1 MNSRELFLY
10 DRVIKSEV
18 IVMVYRSLMIST
30 AILMLALGIFFAFW
44 GPMMLP
50 YLGDGGLPTP
60 MKGNMTAWSAISF
73 TRIFGAM
80 LFTAGLVAWAAR
92 KLDRPEDQ
100 RSVGIAFFAGGLF
113 LLFIGLTQKIAIWA
127 PTSGWVALFMIAMLP
142 LSFGYMLFVEFG
154 GADFRLIALSQDPE
168 KLRQRWVRQ
177 LSEAAAQQERNRL
190 ARDLHDSIK
199 QQIFSINV
207 SAAAAQERWANDG
220 VGARRALE
228 DVRNSAREAMT
239 EMEAMLQQLRPAPL
253 ENIGLVEAL
262 RKQAEA
268 LQYRSGA
275 CVTTEFSDLPD
286 SGALPPGAQEAIFRI
301 AQEALSNIARH
312 ARAKNVRLRL
322 YQRRDREN
330 PTLWLK
336 IEDDGGGFDTT
347 RPGAGMGLANINVRA
362 AEIGGRLHIESA
374 PGEGTNL
381 VLSVPIIY
389 TDVNKIRRMFY
400 AIQACFFVI
409 CFVLGILSPHRR
421 GGWSNDLHWIAVLGL
436 IAMVLVDRSSLEK
449 LRSIKN
455 APVQATLG
463 LTRYRYQTS
472 FFNIAFFLSWAG
484 PQLYV
489 QAPHPRPGFS
499 LSSLFWII
507 AFFVIFTW
515 DATRRIHPIMK
526 ELKEKLS
533 PTDFQQSAEQM
544 WKQSINTLMI
554 VSPLVV
560 ILSLWTHELQPLLF
574 IPMSALSLGYASCWR
589 YRSCLGTRQG
599 A

>member
-1 MNSRELFLY
+1 M
-10 DRVIKSEV
+10 I
-18 IVMVYRSLMIST
+18 YRSLMIST
-30 AILMLALGIFFAFW
+30 AVFMLALGIFFALW

-92 KLDRPEDQ
+92 KLDRPDDQ
-100 RSVGIAFFAGGLF
+100 RNVGVAFFAGGLF

-127 PTSGWVALFMIAMLP
+127 PASGWVAIFIIAMLP

-154 GADFRLIALSQDPE
+154 GADFRSLALSQDPE

-220 VGARRALE
+220 VGARQALE
-228 DVRNSAREAMT
+228 DVRDSAREAMT

-286 SGALPPGAQEAIFRI
+286 SGALLPGAQEAIFRI

-312 ARAKNVRLRL
+312 ARAKNVRITL
-322 YQRRDREN
+322 YQLPDGEN

-336 IEDDGGGFDTT
+336 IDDDGGGFDTT
-347 RPGAGMGLANINVRA
+347 QPSVGMGLANIKVRA

-381 VLSVPIIY
+381 AMGVPIIFP
-389 TDVNKIRRMFY
+389 DVNKIRRMFY
-400 AIQACFFVI
+400 AVHAWCFVT
-409 CFVLGILSPHRR
+409 CFVLGIFRR
-421 GGWSNDLHWIAVLGL
+421 GDLSRALAWIPILSVIVML
-436 IAMVLVDRSSLEK
+436 IAGIVALDK
-449 LRSIKN
+449 LKSMKN
-455 APVQATLG
+455 APLKATLG
-463 LTRYRYQTS
+463 LTRYQYQTAV
-472 FFNIAFFLSWAG
+472 FCQAFILSWAG
-484 PQLYV
+484 PQLYI
-489 QAPHPRPGFS
+489 QAPHPRAGFHF
-499 LSSLFWII
+499 SSLLYI
-507 AFFVIFTW
+507 AAAYGICSPVTM
-515 DATRRIHPIMK
+515 RRIHRVMK

-544 WKQSINTLMI
+544 WRQAMISLMI
-554 VSPLVV
+554 LVPLIV
-560 ILSLWTHELQPLLF
+560 IMSLWTHELQPLLF
-574 IPMSALSLGYASCWR
+574 FPMSAPCWGYAAWRR
-589 YRSCLGTRQG
+589 YRSCSRTHQG

>member
-1 MNSRELFLY
+1 
-10 DRVIKSEV
+10 
-18 IVMVYRSLMIST
+18 MVYRSLMMST
-30 AILMLALGIFFAFW
+30 AIFMLVMGIFFALW
-44 GPMMLP
+44 GPMILP

-60 MKGNMTAWSAISF
+60 TQGNLTAWSAISF
-73 TRIFGAM
+73 TRFFGAM

-100 RSVGIAFFAGGLF
+100 RSVGLAFFIGGLF
-113 LLFIGLTQKIAIWA
+113 LLFIALTQKIAIWA
-127 PTSGWVALFMIAMLP
+127 PTSGWIAIFIIAMLP

-154 GADFRLIALSQDPE
+154 LTDFRPLLLSQDPE
-168 KLRQRWVRQ
+168 KLRRRWLRQ

-220 VGARRALE
+220 VGARQALE

-268 LQYRSGA
+268 LQYRTGA

-286 SGALPPGAQEAIFRI
+286 NDTLLPGTQEAIFRI
-301 AQEALSNIARH
+301 AQEALSNVARH

-322 YQRRDREN
+322 YQRHDGEN

-381 VLSVPIIY
+381 VVSIPI
-389 TDVNKIRRMFY
+389 TSQDVNKIRRMYY
-400 AIQACFFVI
+400 AVQACGFANYFVI
-409 CFVLGILSPHRR
+409 GMLLEHRR
-421 GGWSNDLHWIAVLGL
+421 GDLSKDLLWIPILSLVAL
-436 IAMVLVDRSSLEK
+436 IMADRKACEK
-449 LRSIKN
+449 LRSLKN
-455 APVQATLG
+455 APLQATLG
-463 LTRYRYQTS
+463 LTRYRHQTGV
-472 FFNIAFFLSWAG
+472 FALAFILSWVA
-484 PQLYV
+484 PQLQR
-489 QAPHPRPGFS
+489 QAPHPRPGFYIS
-499 LSSLFWII
+499 NLFIII
-507 AFFVIFTW
+507 AVFGISFWVT
-515 DATRRIHPIMK
+515 TRRIHHIIK

-533 PTDFQQSAEQM
+533 PTDFQQSVEQM
-544 WKQSINTLMI
+544 WRQAINTLMI
-554 VSPLVV
+554 VTPLIV
-560 ILSLWTHELQPLLF
+560 ILYLWTHELQLLLF
-574 IPMSALSLGYASCWR
+574 IPMSALYLGYAAWWR
-589 YRSCLGTRQG
+589 YRDYSKPHQG
-599 A
+599 V

>member
-1 MNSRELFLY
+1 M
-10 DRVIKSEV
+10 I
-18 IVMVYRSLMIST
+18 YRSLMIST
-30 AILMLALGIFFAFW
+30 AVFMLVLGIFFALW
-44 GPMMLP
+44 GPIMLP

-92 KLDRPEDQ
+92 KLDRPDDQ
-100 RSVGIAFFAGGLF
+100 RSVGLAFFVGGLF

-127 PTSGWVALFMIAMLP
+127 PTSGWVAIFLIAILP
-142 LSFGYMLFVEFG
+142 LSFGYILFVEFG
-154 GADFRLIALSQDPE
+154 GADYRPLALSQDPE

-177 LSEAAAQQERNRL
+177 LSAAAAQQERNRL

-207 SAAAAQERWANDG
+207 SAAAAQERWDDDG
-220 VGARRALE
+220 AGARQALE

-239 EMEAMLQQLRPAPL
+239 EMEAMLQQLRPALL

-268 LQYRSGA
+268 LQYRTGA
-275 CVTTEFSDLPD
+275 CVAAEFSDLPD
-286 SGALPPGAQEAIFRI
+286 NDTLLPGAQEAIFRI

-312 ARAKNVRLRL
+312 ARAKNVRIRL
-322 YQRRDREN
+322 HQQRDGEN

-347 RPGAGMGLANINVRA
+347 QPSVGMGLANIKVRA
-362 AEIGGRLHIESA
+362 AEIGGRLHLESA

-381 VLSVPIIY
+381 ALSVPIIFP
-389 TDVNKIRRMFY
+389 DVSKIRRMFY
-400 AIQACFFVI
+400 AVHAW
-409 CFVLGILSPHRR
+409 CFVTCFAMGIFRRGDLSRALPWIPILSLIVMVMV
-421 GGWSNDLHWIAVLGL
+421 GAVALDKSR
-436 IAMVLVDRSSLEK
+436 AM
-449 LRSIKN
+449 KN
-455 APVQATLG
+455 APLRITLG
-463 LTRYRYQTS
+463 LTRYRFQTAV
-472 FFNIAFFLSWAG
+472 FCQAFILSWAG

-489 QAPHPRPGFS
+489 QAPHPRAGFYF
-499 LSSLFWII
+499 SSLLYIVAAYGICSCVTMW
-507 AFFVIFTW
+507 
-515 DATRRIHPIMK
+515 RIHRVMK

-533 PTDFQQSAEQM
+533 PTDFQQSVEQM
-544 WKQSINTLMI
+544 WRQAINTLMFMA
-554 VSPLVV
+554 PLVV

-574 IPMSALSLGYASCWR
+574 FPMSAPCWGYAAWR
-589 YRSCLGTRQG
+589 RFRSCSRTHQG